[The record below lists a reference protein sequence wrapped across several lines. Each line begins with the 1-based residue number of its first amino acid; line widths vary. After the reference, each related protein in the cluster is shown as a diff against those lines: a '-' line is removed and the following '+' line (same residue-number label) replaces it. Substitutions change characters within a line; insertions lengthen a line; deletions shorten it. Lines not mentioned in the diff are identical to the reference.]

1 MRIALVE
8 FAGKGGLIHYDYQ
21 LLKALARQG
30 AEATLVTDG
39 RYELESL
46 PHDFRVVK
54 LLRLWDPKPEGAVS
68 VSAVA
73 RAGRNL
79 RRVYRAAVHY
89 REWLRLL
96 LWLRRERP
104 EVAVFSDIRFP
115 ADLVCFALLR
125 LLGIRTA
132 DICHNVR
139 PFSPGAGD
147 RVVATGALTRR
158 ALDRIYRTF
167 DVVFVHFDANRAE
180 FLRTFSVP
188 PERVVRIE
196 HGNQALL
203 RSLADPA
210 KTPETFRREAG
221 LAPDDRVVL
230 LFGTLTGYKGADV
243 ALEAFPAVLA
253 AEPRAR
259 LVFAGYPARDFDAAG
274 MRRRARELR
283 VGDEVR
289 ILPRYLA
296 PGEIAGLI
304 GAAEV
309 AIFPYRAIFQS
320 GAVPA
325 AMEFG
330 TPVVAT
336 RVGAIPEVIEDG
348 RSGLL
353 VPPADPGA
361 LATAVLRVLGD
372 EGLARR
378 LSEEGRRDAMTR
390 FSWDAVARTVL
401 AAVSRT
407 GRGPGNG
414 ARS

>member
-1 MRIALVE
+1 
-8 FAGKGGLIHYDYQ
+8 
-21 LLKALARQG
+21 
-30 AEATLVTDG
+30 
-39 RYELESL
+39 
-46 PHDFRVVK
+46 
-54 LLRLWDPKPEGAVS
+54 
-68 VSAVA
+68 
-73 RAGRNL
+73 
-79 RRVYRAAVHY
+79 
-89 REWLRLL
+89 
-96 LWLRRERP
+96 
-104 EVAVFSDIRFP
+104 
-115 ADLVCFALLR
+115 
-125 LLGIRTA
+125 
-132 DICHNVR
+132 
-139 PFSPGAGD
+139 
-147 RVVATGALTRR
+147 
-158 ALDRIYRTF
+158 
-167 DVVFVHFDANRAE
+167 
-180 FLRTFSVP
+180 
-188 PERVVRIE
+188 
-196 HGNQALL
+196 
-203 RSLADPA
+203 
-210 KTPETFRREAG
+210 
-221 LAPDDRVVL
+221 
-230 LFGTLTGYKGADV
+230 
-243 ALEAFPAVLA
+243 
-253 AEPRAR
+253 
-259 LVFAGYPARDFDAAG
+259 